1 MKKILLTSLSII
13 AFSFCTET
21 KAQLGISLNLNIGAR
36 PAWGMP
42 GSYAGD
48 YYYLPDLDIYYY
60 IPGREFIYWQ
70 DGDWLFAPQLP
81 YMYRD
86 YDLFHCR
93 KIVIDEPRPYLHAS
107 VYRTRY
113 YDDYY
118 RFHHSERIAPRNGY
132 VYGGAAIGFNREVH
146 REPAHA
152 PVPEWNRDY
161 RGGFEHRGGDRDE
174 DRGRFEQRGGDRG
187 GERGHWGGHGGR
199 RG

>member
-1 MKKILLTSLSII
+1 MKKLLLTSLAVV
-13 AFSFCTET
+13 AFSFFTET

-36 PAWGMP
+36 PAWGIP

-70 DGDWLFAPQLP
+70 DGDWLFASQLP

-93 KIVIDEPRPYLHAS
+93 KIIVNEPRPYLHAS

-118 RFHHSERIAPRNGY
+118 RFHHPAGIAPRPGY
-132 VYGGAAIGFNREVH
+132 AYGGASIGFNREEH
-146 REPAHA
+146 REQPRAS
-152 PVPEWNRDY
+152 VPEWNRND
-161 RGGFEHRGGDRDE
+161 RGSYEQHGGDRGG
-174 DRGRFEQRGGDRG
+174 DRGRFEQHASDRGGDRG
-187 GERGHWGGHGGR
+187 HGGGHGGR